1 MRLSYDD
8 GYNGA
13 MTFKQLRILRELARS
28 AFNIS
33 AAADSLHTSQPGV
46 SRQIQ
51 LLEQELG
58 VDLLVRRKNRIAGF
72 TEPGHAILRAVE
84 RALTESENI
93 RTIAAELKREEGG
106 RLAVATSHLHARY
119 TLLTPI
125 KTFALRH
132 PGVRLHMRQADPD
145 DILKLVAAGDS
156 DVGISTEVQEEHPGL
171 VFLAG
176 RAIERS
182 VIMPRAHPLAR
193 HRRITLA
200 DIAEYPLVGYNPQ
213 QRGGQIIATTFRE
226 HGLEPK
232 LVVSAI
238 DSDVI
243 KAYVAEGLGIAIV
256 PTLSLDSELDRNLVA
271 LDATGLFPRS
281 VMTVS
286 LRRDAYLRRYVS
298 NFVQLVAP
306 LWDHDRILRAMRAE
320 EAPVSRG
327 TARKHMKL
335 EKGDRR

>member
-1 MRLSYDD
+1 
-8 GYNGA
+8 
-13 MTFKQLRILRELARS
+13 MTLRQLRILRELARHS
-28 AFNIS
+28 LSIS
-33 AAADSLHTSQPGV
+33 AAAEALHTSQPGV

-72 TEPGHAILRAVE
+72 TEPGRAILGAVQ

-93 RTIAAELKREEGG
+93 RSIAAEFKREEGG
-106 RLAVATSHLHARY
+106 QLTVATSHLHARY

-156 DVGISTEVQEEHPGL
+156 DVGVSTEVAEEHPEL
-171 VFLAG
+171 LFLAG
-176 RAIERS
+176 REVERS
-182 VIMPRAHPLAR
+182 VIAPSDHPLAR
-193 HRRITLA
+193 KRSVTLA
-200 DIAEYPLVGYNPQ
+200 DIAQYPLVGYNPQ
-213 QRGGQIIATTFRE
+213 QRGGQIVAATFLE

-256 PTLSLDSELDRNLVA
+256 PTLSLDPETDRNLVA
-271 LDATGLFPRS
+271 VDATRLFPKS

-286 LRRDAYLRRYVS
+286 LRREAYLRRYVS
-298 NFVQLVAP
+298 DFVQLVAP
-306 LWDHDRILRAMRAE
+306 RWNHDRILEEMRA
-320 EAPVSRG
+320 AGGSPS
-327 TARKHMKL
+327 
-335 EKGDRR
+335 

>member
-1 MRLSYDD
+1 MLLRYDSSV
-8 GYNGA
+8 
-13 MTFKQLRILRELARS
+13 TLRQLRILRELARHS
-28 AFNIS
+28 LSIS
-33 AAADSLHTSQPGV
+33 AAAEALHTSQPGV

-72 TEPGHAILRAVE
+72 TEPGRAILGAVQ

-93 RTIAAELKREEGG
+93 RSIAAEFKREEGG
-106 RLAVATSHLHARY
+106 QLTVATSHLHARY

-156 DVGISTEVQEEHPGL
+156 DVGVSTEVAEEHPEL

-176 RAIERS
+176 REVERS
-182 VIMPRAHPLAR
+182 VIAPSDHPLAR
-193 HRRITLA
+193 KRRVTLA
-200 DIAEYPLVGYNPQ
+200 DIAQYPLVGYNPQ
-213 QRGGQIIATTFRE
+213 QRGGQIVAATFLN

-256 PTLSLDSELDRNLVA
+256 PTLSLDPETDRNLVA
-271 LDATGLFPRS
+271 LDATRLFPKS

-286 LRRDAYLRRYVS
+286 LRREAYLRRYVS
-298 NFVQLVAP
+298 DFVQLVAP
-306 LWDHDRILRAMRAE
+306 RWNHDRILEEMRA
-320 EAPVSRG
+320 AGGSPS
-327 TARKHMKL
+327 
-335 EKGDRR
+335 

>member
-1 MRLSYDD
+1 MLLRYDSSV
-8 GYNGA
+8 
-13 MTFKQLRILRELARS
+13 TLRQLRILRELARHS
-28 AFNIS
+28 LSIS
-33 AAADSLHTSQPGV
+33 AAAEALHTSQPGV

-72 TEPGHAILRAVE
+72 TEPGRAILGAVQ

-93 RTIAAELKREEGG
+93 RSIAAEFKREEGG
-106 RLAVATSHLHARY
+106 QLTVATSHLHARY

-156 DVGISTEVQEEHPGL
+156 DVGVSTEVAEEHPEL

-176 RAIERS
+176 REVERS
-182 VIMPRAHPLAR
+182 VIAPSDHPLAR
-193 HRRITLA
+193 KRRVTLA
-200 DIAEYPLVGYNPQ
+200 DIAQYPLVGYNPQ
-213 QRGGQIIATTFRE
+213 QRGGQIVAATFLE

-256 PTLSLDSELDRNLVA
+256 PTLSLDPETDRNLVA
-271 LDATGLFPRS
+271 VDATSLFPKS

-286 LRRDAYLRRYVS
+286 LRREAYLRHYVS
-298 NFVQLVAP
+298 DFVQLVAP
-306 LWDHDRILRAMRAE
+306 RWNHDRILEEMRA
-320 EAPVSRG
+320 AGGSPS
-327 TARKHMKL
+327 
-335 EKGDRR
+335 

>member
-1 MRLSYDD
+1 MLLRYDSSV
-8 GYNGA
+8 
-13 MTFKQLRILRELARS
+13 TLRQLRILRELARHS
-28 AFNIS
+28 LNIS
-33 AAADSLHTSQPGV
+33 AAAAALHTSQPGV

-72 TEPGHAILRAVE
+72 TEPGRAILGAVQ

-93 RTIAAELKREEGG
+93 RSIAAEFKREEGG
-106 RLAVATSHLHARY
+106 QLTVATSHLHARY

-156 DVGISTEVQEEHPGL
+156 DVGVSTEVAEEHPEL
-171 VFLAG
+171 LFLAG
-176 RAIERS
+176 REVERS
-182 VIMPRAHPLAR
+182 VIAPSDHPLAR
-193 HRRITLA
+193 KRSVTLA
-200 DIAEYPLVGYNPQ
+200 DIAQYPLVGYNPQ
-213 QRGGQIIATTFRE
+213 QRGGQIVAATFLE

-256 PTLSLDSELDRNLVA
+256 PTLSLDPETDRNLVA
-271 LDATGLFPRS
+271 VDATSLFPKS

-286 LRRDAYLRRYVS
+286 LRREAYLRHYVS
-298 NFVQLVAP
+298 DFVQLVAP
-306 LWDHDRILRAMRAE
+306 RWNHDRILEEMRA
-320 EAPVSRG
+320 AGGSPS
-327 TARKHMKL
+327 
-335 EKGDRR
+335 

>member
-1 MRLSYDD
+1 
-8 GYNGA
+8 
-13 MTFKQLRILRELARS
+13 MTLRQLRILRELSRHS
-28 AFNIS
+28 LSIS
-33 AAADSLHTSQPGV
+33 AAAEALHTSQPGV

-72 TEPGHAILRAVE
+72 TEPGRAILGAVQ

-93 RTIAAELKREEGG
+93 RSIAGEFKREEGG
-106 RLAVATSHLHARY
+106 QLTVATSHLHARY

-156 DVGISTEVQEEHPGL
+156 DVGVSTEVAEEHPEL

-176 RAIERS
+176 REVERS
-182 VIMPRAHPLAR
+182 VIAPSDHPLAR
-193 HRRITLA
+193 KRRVTLA
-200 DIAEYPLVGYNPQ
+200 DIARYPLVGYNPQ
-213 QRGGQIIATTFRE
+213 QRGGQIVAATFLE

-256 PTLSLDSELDRNLVA
+256 PTLSLDPETDRNLVA
-271 LDATGLFPRS
+271 VDATSLFPKS

-286 LRRDAYLRRYVS
+286 LRREAYLRRYVS
-298 NFVQLVAP
+298 DFVQLVAP
-306 LWDHDRILRAMRAE
+306 RWNHDRILEEMRA
-320 EAPVSRG
+320 AGGSPS
-327 TARKHMKL
+327 
-335 EKGDRR
+335 

>member
-1 MRLSYDD
+1 
-8 GYNGA
+8 
-13 MTFKQLRILRELARS
+13 MTLRQLRILRELARHS
-28 AFNIS
+28 LSIS
-33 AAADSLHTSQPGV
+33 AAADALHTSQPGV

-72 TEPGHAILRAVE
+72 TEPGRAILGAVQ
-84 RALTESENI
+84 RALSESENI
-93 RTIAAELKREEGG
+93 RSIAAEFKREEGG
-106 RLAVATSHLHARY
+106 QLTVATSHLHARY

-156 DVGISTEVQEEHPGL
+156 DVGVSTEVAEEHPEL
-171 VFLAG
+171 LFLAG
-176 RAIERS
+176 REVERS
-182 VIMPRAHPLAR
+182 VIAPPDHPLAR
-193 HRRITLA
+193 KRRITLA
-200 DIAEYPLVGYNPQ
+200 DIAQYPLVGYNPQ
-213 QRGGQIIATTFRE
+213 QRGGQIVAATFLD

-256 PTLSLDSELDRNLVA
+256 PTLSLDPETDRNLVA
-271 LDATGLFPRS
+271 VDATSLFPKS

-286 LRRDAYLRRYVS
+286 LRREAYLRRYVS
-298 NFVQLVAP
+298 DFVQLVAP
-306 LWDHDRILRAMRAE
+306 RWNHDRILEEMRA
-320 EAPVSRG
+320 AGGSRQPG
-327 TARKHMKL
+327 
-335 EKGDRR
+335 EPE

>member
-1 MRLSYDD
+1 MLLRYDSSV
-8 GYNGA
+8 
-13 MTFKQLRILRELARS
+13 TLRQLRILRELARHS
-28 AFNIS
+28 LSIS
-33 AAADSLHTSQPGV
+33 AAAEALHTSQPGV

-72 TEPGHAILRAVE
+72 TEPGRAILGAVQ

-93 RTIAAELKREEGG
+93 RSIAAEFKREEGG
-106 RLAVATSHLHARY
+106 QLTVATSHLHARY

-156 DVGISTEVQEEHPGL
+156 DVGVSTEVAEEHPEL
-171 VFLAG
+171 LFLAG
-176 RAIERS
+176 REVERS
-182 VIMPRAHPLAR
+182 VIAPSDHPLAR
-193 HRRITLA
+193 KRRVTLA
-200 DIAEYPLVGYNPQ
+200 DIAQYPLVGYNPQ
-213 QRGGQIIATTFRE
+213 QRGGQIVAATFLN

-256 PTLSLDSELDRNLVA
+256 PTLSLDPETDRNLVA
-271 LDATGLFPRS
+271 VDATRLFPKS

-286 LRRDAYLRRYVS
+286 LRREAYLRRYVS
-298 NFVQLVAP
+298 DFVQLVAP
-306 LWDHDRILRAMRAE
+306 RWNHDRILEEMRA
-320 EAPVSRG
+320 AGGSPS
-327 TARKHMKL
+327 
-335 EKGDRR
+335 

>member
-1 MRLSYDD
+1 MLLHYDSS
-8 GYNGA
+8 
-13 MTFKQLRILRELARS
+13 MTLRQLRILRELSRHS
-28 AFNIS
+28 LSIS
-33 AAADSLHTSQPGV
+33 AAAEALHTSQPGV

-72 TEPGHAILRAVE
+72 TEPGRAILGAVQ

-93 RTIAAELKREEGG
+93 RSIAGEFKREEGG
-106 RLAVATSHLHARY
+106 QLTVATSHLHARY

-156 DVGISTEVQEEHPGL
+156 DVGVSTEVAEEHPEL

-176 RAIERS
+176 REVERS
-182 VIMPRAHPLAR
+182 VIAPSDHPLAR
-193 HRRITLA
+193 KRRVTLA
-200 DIAEYPLVGYNPQ
+200 DIARYPLVGYNPQ
-213 QRGGQIIATTFRE
+213 QRGGQIVASTFLE

-256 PTLSLDSELDRNLVA
+256 PTLSLDPETDRNLVA
-271 LDATGLFPRS
+271 VDATSLFPKS

-286 LRRDAYLRRYVS
+286 LRREAYLRRYVS
-298 NFVQLVAP
+298 DFVQLVAP
-306 LWDHDRILRAMRAE
+306 RWNHDRILEEMRA
-320 EAPVSRG
+320 AGGS
-327 TARKHMKL
+327 AS
-335 EKGDRR
+335 

>member
-1 MRLSYDD
+1 
-8 GYNGA
+8 
-13 MTFKQLRILRELARS
+13 MTLRQLRILRELSRHS
-28 AFNIS
+28 LSIS
-33 AAADSLHTSQPGV
+33 AAAEALHTSQPGV

-72 TEPGHAILRAVE
+72 TEPGRAILGAVQ

-93 RTIAAELKREEGG
+93 RSIAGEFKREEGG
-106 RLAVATSHLHARY
+106 QLTVATSHLHARY

-156 DVGISTEVQEEHPGL
+156 DVGVSTEVAGEHPEL

-176 RAIERS
+176 REVERS
-182 VIMPRAHPLAR
+182 VIAPSDHPLAR
-193 HRRITLA
+193 KRRVTLA
-200 DIAEYPLVGYNPQ
+200 DIARYPLVGYNPQ
-213 QRGGQIIATTFRE
+213 QRGGQIVAATFLE

-256 PTLSLDSELDRNLVA
+256 PTLSLDPETDRNLVA
-271 LDATGLFPRS
+271 VDATSLFPKS

-286 LRRDAYLRRYVS
+286 LRREAYLRRYVS
-298 NFVQLVAP
+298 DFVQLVAP
-306 LWDHDRILRAMRAE
+306 RWNHDRILEEMRA
-320 EAPVSRG
+320 AGGSPS
-327 TARKHMKL
+327 
-335 EKGDRR
+335 

>member
-1 MRLSYDD
+1 MLLRYDSSV
-8 GYNGA
+8 
-13 MTFKQLRILRELARS
+13 TLRQLRILRELARHS
-28 AFNIS
+28 LSIS
-33 AAADSLHTSQPGV
+33 AAAEALHTSQPGV

-72 TEPGHAILRAVE
+72 TEPGRAILGAVQ

-93 RTIAAELKREEGG
+93 RSIAAEFKREEGG
-106 RLAVATSHLHARY
+106 QLTVATSHLHARY

-156 DVGISTEVQEEHPGL
+156 DVGVSTEVAEEHPEL
-171 VFLAG
+171 LFLAG
-176 RAIERS
+176 REVERS
-182 VIMPRAHPLAR
+182 VIAPSDHPLAR
-193 HRRITLA
+193 KRSVTLA
-200 DIAEYPLVGYNPQ
+200 DIAQYPLVGYNPQ
-213 QRGGQIIATTFRE
+213 QRGGQIVAATFLE

-256 PTLSLDSELDRNLVA
+256 PTLSLDPETDRNLVA
-271 LDATGLFPRS
+271 VDATSLFPKS

-286 LRRDAYLRRYVS
+286 LRREAYLRHYVS
-298 NFVQLVAP
+298 DFVQLVAP
-306 LWDHDRILRAMRAE
+306 RWNHDRILEEMRA
-320 EAPVSRG
+320 AGGSPS
-327 TARKHMKL
+327 
-335 EKGDRR
+335 